1 MHDSENKNV
10 TDPQQIYEIIWEY
23 FKGQFYKK
31 DAEIVERFVGEARR
45 LRRPITKQEVIKV
58 LQKMANNKAAGK
70 DGISVELLKYAP
82 DVVFE
87 KIAEFL
93 NIFEIHEDINTG
105 TSVLVPLQKPPP
117 KAKGPV
123 KNLRP
128 INLLLSSGRYC
139 PKSH

>member
-58 LQKMANNKAAGK
+58 LQKMANNEAAGK

-93 NIFEIHEDINTG
+93 NIFMNTG

-117 KAKGPV
+117 KAKNV

-128 INLLLSSGRYC
+128 INLLLVISGSYY
-139 PKSH
+139 PKSR

>member
-10 TDPQQIYEIIWEY
+10 TDPQQIYEIIREY

-58 LQKMANNKAAGK
+58 LQKMANNEAAGK

-82 DVVFE
+82 DVVF
-87 KIAEFL
+87 
-93 NIFEIHEDINTG
+93 
-105 TSVLVPLQKPPP
+105 
-117 KAKGPV
+117 
-123 KNLRP
+123 
-128 INLLLSSGRYC
+128 
-139 PKSH
+139 